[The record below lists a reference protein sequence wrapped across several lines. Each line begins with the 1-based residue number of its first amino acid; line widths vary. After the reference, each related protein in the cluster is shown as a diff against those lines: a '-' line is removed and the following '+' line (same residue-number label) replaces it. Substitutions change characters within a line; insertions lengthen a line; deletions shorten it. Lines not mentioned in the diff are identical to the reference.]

1 MKKESTKLYRF
12 LQAAAGNWRNA
23 IFIGCRN
30 CTCNNTAPCAGFL
43 MVSSADGAPI
53 LLPVEWFQE
62 QTGELVDKSE
72 CAAIL
77 SRAAFESAY
86 SLWLKW
92 LIDDPLR
99 CALLQLSI

>member
-1 MKKESTKLYRF
+1 MKKDNTKLYRF

-23 IFIGCRN
+23 IFIECKN
-30 CTCNNTAPCAGFL
+30 CTTNNTLCAGFL

-53 LLPVEWFQE
+53 LLPVEWFQG
-62 QTGELVDKSE
+62 QTGELVDKKE

-92 LIDDPLR
+92 QVDDPLR
-99 CALLQLSI
+99 CALLQMSI